1 MLYVPNNYSNDPQM
15 NLAIEEYL
23 LRREDI
29 TDDILLFYINK
40 PSIIIGRNQNTTEEI
55 NTSYVEEHDI
65 QVVRRLSGGGAVYHD
80 LGNLNFSFIT
90 NKSQEN
96 TQNFK
101 KFTKPVIE
109 ALDHLGVQA
118 ELSGRNDILVNGA
131 KVSGNA
137 QFNGRT
143 RMFSHGTLLYNADL
157 SNVAKALNVKPSK
170 IESKGVKSVRSRVAN
185 ISEFLPDHLKN
196 LHTEEFRDRIRDI
209 ILQASTNN
217 TYTLTDRDW
226 DGIEALMEDRYNNWE
241 WNYGKS
247 PKSNVTKEHRF
258 PFGEIEAKMQI
269 DKGIIQS
276 IKIYGDFLGNGNVA
290 DIETRLTQQPYQP
303 QAMRTALADLTI
315 TPYFNGLTND
325 EFVDFL
331 Y

>member
-1 MLYVPNNYSNDPQM
+1 MLYVPNNYSNNPQM

-55 NTSYVEEHDI
+55 NTTYVEENDI

-90 NKSQEN
+90 NKSEEN
-96 TQNFK
+96 IQNFK

-109 ALDHLGVQA
+109 ALARLGVEAQ
-118 ELSGRNDILVNGA
+118 LSGRNDILVNGA
-131 KVSGNA
+131 KISGNA
-137 QFNGRT
+137 QFNAKS
-143 RMFSHGTLLYNADL
+143 RMFSHGTLLYNANL
-157 SNVAKALNVKPSK
+157 SNVAKALSVKPSK

-185 ISEFLPDHLKN
+185 IAEFLPDHLNN
-196 LHTEEFRDRIRDI
+196 LPTTEFRDMIRDT
-209 ILQASTNN
+209 LLESSTNH
-217 TYTLTDRDW
+217 TYTLTDEDW
-226 DGIEALMEDRYNNWE
+226 TGIHKLMSHRYKNWD

-247 PKSNVTKEHRF
+247 PKSNVTKENRF
-258 PFGEIEAKMQI
+258 PFGEIVAKMDI
-269 DKGIIQS
+269 DKGIIQA
-276 IKIYGDFLGNGNVA
+276 IKIYGDFLGNGDIA
-290 DIETRLTQQPYQP
+290 DLETCLTAQPYQP
-303 QAMRTALADLTI
+303 EAMLTALSDLQVA
-315 TPYFNGLTND
+315 PYFNGLTNK
-325 EFVDFL
+325 EFVEFL